1 MATTREE
8 WVRAYAEKIGVEPP
22 TTEQINEVLDLAAA
36 AAHGS
41 EKTAAP
47 LACWLAGLSGHPLA
61 ELLRAAEELE

>member
-22 TTEQINEVLDLAAA
+22 TTEQVNEVLDLAAA

-47 LACWLAGLSGHPLA
+47 LACWLAGISGRPLA

>member
-1 MATTREE
+1 MTREE
-8 WVRAYAEKIGVEPP
+8 WIQAYAEKIGVEPP

-47 LACWLAGLSGHPLA
+47 LACWLAGTSGRPLA
-61 ELLRAAEELE
+61 EVLRAAEELE